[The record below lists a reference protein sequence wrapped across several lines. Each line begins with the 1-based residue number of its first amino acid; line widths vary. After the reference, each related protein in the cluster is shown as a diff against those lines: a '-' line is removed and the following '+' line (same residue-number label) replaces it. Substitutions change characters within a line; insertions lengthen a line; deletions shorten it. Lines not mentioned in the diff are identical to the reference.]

1 MIRVGIILLALAAP
15 AAAQLR
21 EAVIALAPTEC
32 VNCTESLPAR
42 MQRVRGVAGAE
53 MMTDPPR
60 VAVKLEE
67 DNRVRLTRLL
77 DVVRQD
83 GTGAIAVR
91 LTAAGEVFEQA
102 GGWRFRVLPGDAA
115 LEWKGMP
122 PARAGR
128 YEISGR
134 MEPPFGA
141 IHVEKASPQP

>member
-21 EAVIALAPTEC
+21 EVVITLAPTEC

-60 VAVKLEE
+60 VTVRLEQ

-83 GTGAIAVR
+83 GTGATAIQ
-91 LTAAGEVFEQA
+91 LTAMGEVFEQA
-102 GGWRFRVLPGDAA
+102 GAWRFRVLPGDAA
-115 LEWKGMP
+115 LEWKGEP

-128 YEISGR
+128 HEISGR

-141 IHVEKASPQP
+141 IHVAKAALQP